1 MFALAIS
8 ILLAVLQ
15 GAAACPWGVPAEVGT
30 LARAIS
36 ESSGM
41 AVSRRFPDRAY
52 RINDSG
58 DRGRF
63 FAMTIDGRNTQ
74 SIAVEGFNPVDNE
87 DMAIGPCGSG
97 AEDCLFI
104 GDIGDNNRMRRAVDI
119 VVVRERSEFPATV
132 QAESRVRV
140 QYPDS
145 PHDAESLGVH
155 PNGNIYILT
164 KDSVR
169 SQIFRLNASQWRES
183 KGGVETLSLVATI
196 EWGPILPN
204 VSGFGRLATAMD
216 IAPDGKRFL
225 VLTYTEAVEFF
236 FDLSATVPPQNTWRE
251 SRNFRRIA
259 LTTLEQ
265 QEAIAYLPEGRGFL
279 YDTERAIETRP
290 ARIFRTSCR
299 N

>member
-8 ILLAVLQ
+8 ILLAAYQ
-15 GAAACPWGVPAEVGT
+15 GAAACTWNVPVETGT
-30 LARAIS
+30 LAQAIS

-41 AVSRRFPDRAY
+41 AISRRFPDRAY

-63 FAMTIDGRNTQ
+63 FAMAIDGKNSR
-74 SIAVEGFNPVDNE
+74 SINIEGFNPIDNE
-87 DMAIGPCGSG
+87 DMALGPCGG
-97 AEDCLFI
+97 GVEDCLFI
-104 GDIGDNNRMRRAVDI
+104 GDIGDNNRMRRNIEI

-132 QAESRVRV
+132 RANFRVRV
-140 QYPDS
+140 QYPDG

-164 KDSVR
+164 KDSMR
-169 SQIFRLNASQWRES
+169 SQIFRLNARQWRDS
-183 KGGVETLSLVATI
+183 QGGVETLALVGTI
-196 EWGPILPN
+196 EWEQVLPN

-225 VLTYTEAVEFF
+225 VLTYTEAVEFLL
-236 FDLSATVPPQNTWRE
+236 DLSATLPAQNTWRE
-251 SRNFRRIA
+251 SRQFRRIA

-265 QEAIAYLPEGRGFL
+265 QEAIAYLPDGRAFL
-279 YDTERAIETRP
+279 YDTERAIESRP
-290 ARIFRTSCR
+290 ARIFRTACR
-299 N
+299 S

>member
-1 MFALAIS
+1 MFALVIS
-8 ILLAVLQ
+8 ILIAALQ
-15 GAAACPWGVPAEVGT
+15 GAAVCSWGVPVEVGT
-30 LARAIS
+30 LTRAVS

-41 AVSRRFPDRAY
+41 AISRRFRARAY

-63 FAMTIDGRNTQ
+63 FAMNIAGGDTQ
-74 SIAVEGFNPVDNE
+74 SINIEGFMPTDTE
-87 DMAIGPCGSG
+87 DMAIGPCGG
-97 AEDCLFI
+97 GTEDCLFF
-104 GDIGDNNRMRRAVDI
+104 GDIGDNNARRSNIEI

-132 QAESRVRV
+132 RPDSRVRV
-140 QYPDS
+140 RYPDG

-164 KDSVR
+164 KDSAQ
-169 SQIFRLNASQWRES
+169 SQLFRLNAGQWRDS
-183 KGGVETLSLVATI
+183 KGDIETLALVANIDWST
-196 EWGPILPN
+196 ILPDI
-204 VSGFGRLATAMD
+204 SRLGRLATAMD

-236 FDLSATVPPQNTWRE
+236 FDLSTKLPPQNMWRE
-251 SRNFRRIA
+251 SRDFRRVA

-265 QEAIAYLPEGRGFL
+265 QEAIAYFPDSRGFL
-279 YDTERAIETRP
+279 YDTERAIESRP
-290 ARIFRTSCR
+290 ARVFRTACR

>member
-1 MFALAIS
+1 
-8 ILLAVLQ
+8 
-15 GAAACPWGVPAEVGT
+15 
-30 LARAIS
+30 
-36 ESSGM
+36 M
-41 AVSRRFPDRAY
+41 AVSRRFRDRAY

-63 FAMTIDGRNTQ
+63 FAMNIDGRNPR
-74 SIAVEGFNPVDNE
+74 SISIEGFNPIDSE
-87 DMAIGPCGSG
+87 DMAIGPCGSR

-104 GDIGDNNRMRRAVDI
+104 GDIGDNNSRRPTVEI
-119 VVVRERSEFPATV
+119 VVVRERSEFPATIR
-132 QAESRVRV
+132 ADFRVRV
-140 QYPDS
+140 RYPDS

-164 KDSVR
+164 KDSMR
-169 SQIFRLNASQWRES
+169 SQIFRLNARQWRNS
-183 KGGVETLSLVATI
+183 QGGEEMLALIGTI
-196 EWGPILPN
+196 EWNQVLPN

-236 FDLSATVPPQNTWRE
+236 FDLSATLPAQNTWRE
-251 SRNFRRIA
+251 SREFRRIA

-265 QEAIAYLPEGRGFL
+265 QEAVAYLPNARGFL
-279 YDTERAIETRP
+279 YDTERAIESRP
-290 ARIFRTSCR
+290 ARIFRTVCR